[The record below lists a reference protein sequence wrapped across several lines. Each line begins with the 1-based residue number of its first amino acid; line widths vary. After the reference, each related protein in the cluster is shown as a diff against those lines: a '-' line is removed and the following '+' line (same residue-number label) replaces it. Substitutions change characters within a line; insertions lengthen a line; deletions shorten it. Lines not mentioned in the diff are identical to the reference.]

1 MNTEAVEPNQVS
13 DKSPFAGCA
22 IFMTVLLVV
31 VFLIVF
37 SVVVLFRQ
45 SEEIAKFTEKKPAKV
60 QVEPIVD
67 RETEINALAEKIE
80 RFRVAVLDGKSA
92 DLELNG
98 NEMNLA
104 IASYDAFKDL
114 RGNVRIGEITREQMK
129 LDISFKLNGKPRI
142 GKKNEG
148 GWVASDPR
156 YLNGVMTAKPRLLN
170 KEVVL
175 RVQDIEVSFAKVP
188 REFIERLSPYR
199 IASTYVGETEIGKV
213 MSALT
218 SVELG
223 DGVVR
228 FVKEEG
234 KISKDTVTK
243 EEVDQSS
250 QRLFTFLG
258 IAASIFLFFVALI
271 IFVGVRAKKRQETL
285 EAPDE
290 PA

>member
-1 MNTEAVEPNQVS
+1 MNTEAVEPKGVS

-22 IFMTVLLVV
+22 IFLTVLLVV

-37 SVVVLFRQ
+37 SVVVMLRQ
-45 SEEIAKFTEKKPAKV
+45 SEEIEKFTETKPAKV
-60 QVEPIVD
+60 QVESIVD
-67 RETEINALAEKIE
+67 REPELNGLAEKIE

-92 DLELNG
+92 TLELNA

-114 RGNVRIGEITREQMK
+114 RGNVRIREITGEQMK

-142 GKKNEG
+142 GKKGEG

-156 YLNGVMTAKPRLLN
+156 YLNGVMTAKPALLS

-175 RVQDIEVSFAKVP
+175 KVQDMDVSFAKVP
-188 REFIERLSPYR
+188 REFIERLSPYQ
-199 IASTYVGETEIGKV
+199 IASTYAGESEIGKV

-218 SVELG
+218 NVELG
-223 DGVVR
+223 AGVVR

-234 KISKDTVTK
+234 EIPKDTVTK
-243 EEVDQSS
+243 EEVDKSS

-271 IFVGVRAKKRQETL
+271 LFLGVRAKKRQETL
-285 EAPDE
+285 KGPDE